1 VERVLNF
8 INQNKEVDI
17 VVLDL
22 PEASL
27 SDESDAESVAEV
39 SKTVHMKFPGKS
51 VSLMTTGEEMS
62 ASGGNVQDE
71 NSLSYFEP
79 VSRCYRHSLND
90 EKCEINTVIKSHLDE
105 QLKTHKKVHI
115 YEHYMGSYSQN
126 SLPFPIL
133 HAIASDIRYFH
144 NLTAVDGV
152 VSQCELGN
160 WGTYGLNYYVFARM
174 AWNADNDLGNIVDD
188 YCEKY
193 YGSASAPM
201 EKYFARLE
209 DAMAGMEHLGY
220 IDPPYLILELLDE
233 KSLADLEMDIKDAEN
248 LASGAMDFD
257 RIRKT
262 QLSLDHA
269 KFLWHTLNYY
279 SKAIQFQEAEKNMEA
294 QDYFQKAAETGEE
307 MITFLFKNAEEGV
320 FIIPESYIFDY
331 LEPLIL
337 DARVRK
343 DQLDAK

>member
-1 VERVLNF
+1 
-8 INQNKEVDI
+8 
-17 VVLDL
+17 
-22 PEASL
+22 
-27 SDESDAESVAEV
+27 
-39 SKTVHMKFPGKS
+39 
-51 VSLMTTGEEMS
+51 
-62 ASGGNVQDE
+62 
-71 NSLSYFEP
+71 
-79 VSRCYRHSLND
+79 
-90 EKCEINTVIKSHLDE
+90 
-105 QLKTHKKVHI
+105 
-115 YEHYMGSYSQN
+115 MGSYSQN

-144 NLTAVDGV
+144 SLTALDGI
-152 VSQCELGN
+152 VSQCEPGN

-209 DAMAGMEHLGY
+209 DAMAEMEHMGY

-269 KFLWHTLNYY
+269 KLLWHTLNYY
-279 SKAIQFQEAEKNMEA
+279 SKAIQFQEAEKNKEA
-294 QDYFQKAAETGEE
+294 RDYFQKAAETGEE